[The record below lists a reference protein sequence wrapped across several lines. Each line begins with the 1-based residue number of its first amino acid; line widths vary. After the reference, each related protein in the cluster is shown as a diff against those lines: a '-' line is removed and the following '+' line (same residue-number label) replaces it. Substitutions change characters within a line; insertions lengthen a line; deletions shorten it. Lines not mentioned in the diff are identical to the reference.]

1 MQDSFVGKP
10 LVADSSIDT
19 FSLAWAEFENV
30 IGKNYLDVLNQA
42 IAVDADFDFDEAF
55 AQIKANQIVR
65 IVYDKNE
72 NTLAK
77 LSNLYSALNMSKS
90 SVFVLL
96 QNQGNNTNFYIGVRS
111 DNEQLSVEAQEVL
124 QNSFYGNFPGVE
136 QQPVCSGDEDIKNS
150 FERISDFIRQES
162 SAFATVTGVPSLK
175 EDTAKEFSQG
185 LEKLIDAMGD
195 RLFSALFIA
204 TPFERPQLLEL
215 ENQYQKLYSELSLL
229 NISQLSLSEQESVSL
244 GKSISEGFSKSLS
257 ESTSLATTQTCGTS
271 TSTTD
276 GKTTSLASA
285 AAGAGAAAGAALGT
299 WVFPGVGT
307 VAGAAIGGGVAAIAG
322 AFLGSKSHTE
332 TTGTTESTSQSTTE
346 THGTTTT
353 TTTNTTTTETL
364 TDTKGQAYQYE
375 VKNRRVADALKIL
388 DEQLERIRIAKSYG
402 AWNWAAYFTGDKD
415 TVKIGA
421 ETYSGILRGEKTGVE
436 HCAISYWTND
446 MRDFDKALKDISCI
460 RHPRFNIGRGSRK
473 IIVSPTAM
481 LSTQE
486 MAVGMAIP
494 QKSIPGLPVF
504 ESVEFGRSV
513 TTYDHISGEKCCIGN
528 VSHFG
533 TESKCNPVMLDLKSL
548 TSHTFVTGSTGSG
561 KSNMIYTLLRELS
574 CRENPIPFLVIE
586 PAKGEYKDVFGGCE
600 GVNVFGSNPYLTPLL
615 KINPFAFPY
624 NDRGKGIHIMEHID
638 RLIEILNAVWPMYA
652 AMPAIL
658 KEAVELTYKRCGWD
672 LLNSKNKYTPAVFP
686 DFHDLL
692 QELPSVIEAT
702 KYADEIKS
710 NYAGALLTRVK
721 SLTNGYYRNI
731 FQKEELDPAVL
742 FDQSCII
749 DISRVGSSET
759 KSLIMGIVFLKL
771 QEYRMSS
778 SQQKNSTLR
787 HITIL
792 EEAHNL
798 LRKTSSNQS
807 MEGANLQGKSVE
819 MITNAIAEMRTYGE
833 GFIIVDQSPGL
844 LDESVIRNTNTKIVL
859 RLPDFDDRLLVG
871 KAQNLQ
877 DEQINELARLKTGC
891 ASVYQNNW
899 QEAVL
904 CQIPYNSDAAQ
915 EKPLEFIAPENVP
928 SDTRTVA
935 EEEML
940 KLLSDR
946 IAGIN
951 DVLSEDKRRLL
962 QKYYPEMIVD
972 EEAGSLNKD
981 KALTYYNVF
990 IALPQQI
997 KEIKG
1002 ISDFKSWTNK
1012 LINQVFA
1019 IDTVAKLDT
1028 SRKDILLGAMFEL
1041 LKLQDS
1047 KQKEL
1052 WEREAGNILNWRKW

>member
-1 MQDSFVGKP
+1 MQDSFVENP

-55 AQIKANQIVR
+55 AQIKANQVVR

-77 LSNLYSALNMSKS
+77 LSNLYSALNMSHS

-96 QNQGNNTNFYIGVRS
+96 QNQGRNTNFYVGVRS
-111 DNEQLSVEAQEVL
+111 NNEEQAAEAQGVL

-136 QQPVCSGDEDIKNS
+136 QQLVCSGDEDSKNS
-150 FERISDFIRQES
+150 FERISDFIRQKS

-204 TPFERPQLLEL
+204 TPFERQQLLEL

-244 GKSISEGFSKSLS
+244 GKSISEGLSTSLS

-271 TSTTD
+271 SSTTD

-285 AAGAGAAAGAALGT
+285 ATGIGAAAGASIGT
-299 WVFPGVGT
+299 AICPGVGT
-307 VAGAAIGGGVAAIAG
+307 ILGGAIGGAVGTVAG
-322 AFLGSKSHTE
+322 AFLGSKSHSE
-332 TTGTTESTSQSTTE
+332 TTGTTESTSKSTTE

-402 AWNWAAYFTGDKD
+402 AWNWAAYFIAGDKE

-446 MRDFDKALKDISCI
+446 MPGFETALKDISCI
-460 RHPRFNIGRGSRK
+460 RHPRFNIGRGTRE

-513 TTYDHISGEKCCIGN
+513 TTYDHISGEKCFIGN

-574 CRENPIPFLVIE
+574 RRENPIPFLVIE

-600 GVNVFGSNPYLTPLL
+600 GVNVFGTNPYLTPLL
-615 KINPFAFPY
+615 KINPFAFPH
-624 NDRGKGIHIMEHID
+624 DEIKGIHIMEHID

-731 FQKEELDPAVL
+731 FQKEELAPETL

-778 SQQKNSTLR
+778 FQQKNSMLR
-787 HITIL
+787 HVTIL

-798 LRKTSSNQS
+798 LRKTSTNQS

-844 LDESVIRNTNTKIVL
+844 LDDSVIRNTNTKIVL

-904 CQIPYNSDAAQ
+904 CQIPYNSDAEQ
-915 EKPLEFIAPENVP
+915 EKPLRFVALEKVP
-928 SDTRTVA
+928 CDTRTVA

-940 KLLSDR
+940 KLLADR
-946 IAGIN
+946 IAG
-951 DVLSEDKRRLL
+951 VSETLSEDKICLL
-962 QKYYPEMIVD
+962 QKYYPQLVLD
-972 EEAGSLNKD
+972 EKTGTLSKD
-981 KALTYYNVF
+981 KALTYYNTF

-1019 IDTVAKLDT
+1019 IDTVAKLDI

-1047 KQKEL
+1047 KQKDL